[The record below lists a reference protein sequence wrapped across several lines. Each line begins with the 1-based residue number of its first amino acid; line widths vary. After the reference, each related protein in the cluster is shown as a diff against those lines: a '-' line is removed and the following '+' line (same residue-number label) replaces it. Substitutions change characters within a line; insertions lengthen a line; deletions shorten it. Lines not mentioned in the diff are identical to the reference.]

1 MRAAGKGT
9 GVLQAID
16 RLLSK
21 LSHTQI
27 TICALLLVA
36 LVGIVDSLADYQV
49 SFLLLYLIPVVI
61 ATWYAS
67 KEVGITVA
75 LAASLVALWA
85 DIGTWPFARH
95 YLVVLWSVITR
106 FGAFLL
112 VATLVDMLRVRLE
125 LEQQLARVDALTGSL
140 NRHAFMEQL
149 QYNLDLAAREGLP
162 FTLAY
167 IDVDDFKAIND
178 THGHH
183 GGDRVLR
190 VIASTLKEF
199 SRRTD
204 LVARLGGDEFAVLF
218 PNTDQEGAKKF
229 IAKAK
234 NSFDAA
240 FRNTRPMVTC
250 STGVVTFL
258 SAPASAADAIKA
270 ADLLM
275 YEVKKS
281 GKNAAAFLSLDPD
294 GSLHSP
300 ARDLPPVDRH

>member
-1 MRAAGKGT
+1 
-9 GVLQAID
+9 VLQAID
-16 RLLSK
+16 KLLSK

-27 TICALLLVA
+27 TVFALLLVA
-36 LVGIVDSLADYQV
+36 VVGICDGFTGYQV

-75 LAASLVALWA
+75 LAASLAALWV
-85 DIGTWPFARH
+85 DLGTWPFARH
-95 YLVVLWSVITR
+95 YLIVLWSVITR

-112 VATLVDMLRVRLE
+112 VATLLDMLRVRLE
-125 LEQQLARVDALTGSL
+125 LERQLARIDALTGSL

-149 QYNLDLAAREGLP
+149 QYNLDLAAREKLP

-190 VIASTLKEF
+190 IIASTLKEF

-218 PNTDQEGAKKF
+218 PNTDQEGAKKI

-234 NSFDAA
+234 DSFDAV
-240 FRNTRPMVTC
+240 FHGTRPMVTC

-275 YEVKKS
+275 YEVKKT
-281 GKNAAAFLSLDPD
+281 GKNAAAFRSLDPD
-294 GSLHSP
+294 AEPHSR
-300 ARDLPPVDRH
+300 ARDLPRSDQH

>member
-1 MRAAGKGT
+1 
-9 GVLQAID
+9 VLQAID

-61 ATWYAS
+61 ATWYTS
-67 KEVGITVA
+67 KETGITIA
-75 LAASLVALWA
+75 LAASLAALWA
-85 DIGTWPFARH
+85 DLGTWPFERH
-95 YLVVLWSVITR
+95 YLIVLWSVITR
-106 FGAFLL
+106 FGSFLL
-112 VATLVDMLRVRLE
+112 VATLLDMLRVRLQ
-125 LEQQLARVDALTGSL
+125 LEQQLARIDALTGSL

-149 QYNLDLAAREGLP
+149 QYNLDLAARERLP

-190 VIASTLKEF
+190 IIASTLKEF

-218 PNTDQEGAKKF
+218 PNTDQEGAKNF
-229 IAKAK
+229 ITKAK
-234 NSFDAA
+234 DSFDTA
-240 FRNTRPMVTC
+240 FRDTRPMVTC

-258 SAPASAADAIKA
+258 SAPASAADAIKT

-281 GKNAAAFLSLDPD
+281 GKNAAAFLSVDPD

-300 ARDLPPVDRH
+300 ARDLPRTERY

>member
-1 MRAAGKGT
+1 MLR
-9 GVLQAID
+9 AID

-36 LVGIVDSLADYQV
+36 LVGIVDGLADYQM

-61 ATWYAS
+61 ATWYTS
-67 KEVGITVA
+67 KETGITIA
-75 LAASLVALWA
+75 LAASLAALWA
-85 DIGTWPFARH
+85 DLGTWPFERH
-95 YLVVLWSVITR
+95 YLIVLWSVITR
-106 FGAFLL
+106 FGSFLL

-149 QYNLDLAAREGLP
+149 QYNLDLAAREKLP

-167 IDVDDFKAIND
+167 IDVDNFKAIND

-190 VIASTLKEF
+190 IIASTLKEF

-218 PNTDQEGAKKF
+218 PDTDQEGAKRI

-240 FRNTRPMVTC
+240 FHDTRPIVTC

-258 SAPASAADAIKA
+258 SAPASAADAIKT

-281 GKNAAAFLSLDPD
+281 GKNAAAFLSVAPD
-294 GSLHSP
+294 AEPHAQ
-300 ARDLPPVDRH
+300 ARDLPRSDQQ